1 MTDEPTPERIPTPP
15 DTPELLALADCMWTM
30 TCGEGLKP
38 SIAPAGEHRD
48 LWLRVAVAN
57 AKIVNDHST
66 AMMRLQELL
75 SSLCVAAKP
84 FSEAGKKLREMTEM
98 NRARR
103 IAKQP
108 IPLKQAGP
116 VIPPADLL
124 RMEKVLA
131 RVMRE
136 APR

>member
-1 MTDEPTPERIPTPP
+1 MTDGPTPERIPTPP
-15 DTPELLALADCMWTM
+15 DTPELLALADGLWMM
-30 TCGEGLKP
+30 TSGEGLKP
-38 SIAPAGEHRD
+38 SIAPASEHRD
-48 LWLRVAVAN
+48 FWLRIAVAN

-66 AMMRLQELL
+66 ALMQLQELL
-75 SSLCVAAKP
+75 SALCVACKP
-84 FSEAGKKLREMTEM
+84 FSAAGKKLRELNEGNHTL
-98 NRARR
+98 R

-116 VIPPADLL
+116 KIAPNDLL